1 MCAIVC
7 PCKPDCPNRGYLCHT
22 QCGKYKIYKAM
33 RDKEYERK
41 QKERDEAQKMIS
53 YYQEKNEKKRRR
65 YG

>member
-1 MCAIVC
+1 
-7 PCKPDCPNRGYLCHT
+7 
-22 QCGKYKIYKAM
+22 M